1 MPDTMAEAFC
11 KARLTTWTEQ
21 GQDFTGWQDGDI
33 YINLHGITQAGGI
46 TLFQASAVTLHQA
59 MQWNGYYMTVT
70 MFRDRSWMI
79 HEEPTG
85 GAPILVGTG
94 EDEHRILDFIHQM
107 LEAEDEPE
115 LEPQPPEFPADLD
128 TQGNEH
134 PEF

>member
-1 MPDTMAEAFC
+1 MPGTMAEAFC
-11 KARLTTWTEQ
+11 KERLITWTEP

-107 LEAEDEPE
+107 REAAETGEE
-115 LEPQPPEFPADLD
+115 HEQPEFPTYPD
-128 TQGNEH
+128 THREQWRRN
-134 PEF
+134 

>member
-1 MPDTMAEAFC
+1 MPDTMAEVFC
-11 KARLTTWTEQ
+11 KERLITWTEQ
-21 GQDFTGWQDGDI
+21 GQGFAGWQYGDI
-33 YINLHGITQAGGI
+33 YINLHGTAQAGGI
-46 TLFQASAVTLHQA
+46 TLFQASAVTLLQA

-107 LEAEDEPE
+107 LEAAEAGEE
-115 LEPQPPEFPADLD
+115 HEPPEFPTYPD
-128 TQGNEH
+128 THREQWRRN
-134 PEF
+134 